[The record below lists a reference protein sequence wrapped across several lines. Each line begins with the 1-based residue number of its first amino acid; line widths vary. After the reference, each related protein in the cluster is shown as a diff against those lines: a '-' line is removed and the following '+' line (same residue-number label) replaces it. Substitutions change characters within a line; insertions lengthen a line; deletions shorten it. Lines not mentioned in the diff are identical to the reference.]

1 MEDNAV
7 MLHEQTSAT
16 ALILHGDS
24 FQRIERMAEVMA
36 SGKSTIPDHLR
47 SKGDCMAIIMQ
58 SMQWGMN
65 PYAVAQKTHLVSG
78 KLGYEAQLVAA
89 VLNNSGL
96 LKTRF
101 DFDFFGPWE
110 KVIGKF
116 DIKRGDKGEYRT
128 PGWKLA
134 DEEGIGVRVSATLR
148 GETSPRTLE
157 LLLAQARTRNS
168 TMWADDPKQQLCYLA
183 EKKWARLYAPD
194 AILGVYTTDELQE
207 IDMGSAVRVDDHKPT
222 SSYGRQEPKPYPDE
236 RLEKMLP
243 KWKAGASGGDP
254 AGTVIA
260 TLSSKYTLTDEQI
273 KRIRTEVRAPIDA
286 AVAEEVPAEGTDAW
300 MDDYNAEPEKEQAK

>member
-1 MEDNAV
+1 MEERAV
-7 MLHEQTSAT
+7 MLPEQASAT
-16 ALILHGDS
+16 SLILYGDS
-24 FQRIERMAEVMA
+24 FERIERMAEVMA

-89 VLNNSGL
+89 VLHNSGL

-101 DFDFFGPWE
+101 NFEFFGPWE
-110 KVIGKF
+110 NVIGKF
-116 DIKRGDKGEYRT
+116 EIKRSDKGEYRV

-134 DEEGIGVRVSATLR
+134 AEEGIGVRVSATLR
-148 GETSPRTLE
+148 GENTPRTLD

-168 TMWADDPKQQLCYLA
+168 TQWADDPKQQLCYLA

-207 IDMGSAVRVDDHKPT
+207 IDMGDVVRVDETPRQA
-222 SSYGRQEPKPYPDE
+222 GRQELKPYPDE
-236 RLEKMLP
+236 RLKKMLP
-243 KWKAGASGGDP
+243 KWKASASGDDP
-254 AGTVIA
+254 AETIIA
-260 TLSSKYTLTDEQI
+260 TLSSKYSLTDEQI
-273 KRIRTEVRAPIDA
+273 ATIRTEVKAPIDA
-286 AVAEEVPAEGTDAW
+286 EVVEE
-300 MDDYNAEPEKEQAK
+300 NQEKAQ